1 MKKDEFVSQSFR
13 SLDATTADV
22 KIHIR
27 TGKKVLASSAQ
38 TSSEAE
44 GKPQAKVMASAT
56 TLHVPP
62 KS

>member
-1 MKKDEFVSQSFR
+1 MKKDEFGSRSFR
-13 SLDATTADV
+13 SLDATSTDAE
-22 KIHIR
+22 IHIPK
-27 TGKKVLASSAQ
+27 GEKVLASSAQ
-38 TSSEAE
+38 TLSEAE